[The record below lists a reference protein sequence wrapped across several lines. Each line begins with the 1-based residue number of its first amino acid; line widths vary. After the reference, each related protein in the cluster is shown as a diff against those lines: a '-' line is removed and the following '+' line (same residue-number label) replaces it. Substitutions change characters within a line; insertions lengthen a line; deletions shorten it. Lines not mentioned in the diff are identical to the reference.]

1 MRAVVQRVTEAAVTV
16 EGRPVGAIGPGL
28 VVLVGVTHGDS
39 DEQARWLAQKVANLR
54 VFEDQEGKMNR
65 SVADIGGRLLVVS
78 QFTLYA
84 DTRKGNRPGFSNAA
98 PPGLADSVIGRFVDY
113 LRDSGLSVET
123 GVFGARMLLEIHND
137 GPVTIIVDTP
147 A

>member
-98 PPGLADSVIGRFVDY
+98 PPGLADSLIGRFVDY